1 MKKSKVLP
9 TTCLIVWLCSLLAG
23 CTLPAPNTA
32 LPEATTVEQPGQ
44 SQFLPF
50 VSSSDATVNAQTTAY
65 PNPVTL
71 SPTEAGTPGESP
83 TPTLFWPTP
92 DGNIFSTPYI
102 RPDGAHGE
110 ELPPDRWQEWPVIPV
125 ISDHALEIYRAGIA
139 QGNDPLHFSKVGDC
153 QNIPSYFLGLF
164 DTAGTYRLGD
174 QYAYLQETI
183 DHFAGNW
190 SRTSEAVRTG
200 FNVASV
206 LTPLYANPQ
215 DCLPVETPMACEFRI
230 WNPSFAII
238 SMETW
243 TADRPVQVYENYLRQ
258 IVEYA
263 ISQNVMPILATK
275 ADNLEGDNAINQIVA
290 RVAADYDI
298 PLWNFWGATYPL
310 TDHALMED
318 RFHLTN
324 GPNYFDSPV
333 SMDLGWPVRNLD
345 GLLLVDAVWK
355 AVR

>member
-9 TTCLIVWLCSLLAG
+9 TTCLIVLLFSLLTG
-23 CTLPAPNTA
+23 CRLPAPNTA
-32 LPEATTVEQPGQ
+32 LPEAATAEQPGQ

-50 VSSSDATVNAQTTAY
+50 VSSSGATVNTQTTPY